1 MPEISMAIIVEDGTI
16 VANADSYVSVADYE
30 AWADARGIEY
40 DSSVIESQILRA
52 MDYIETLRFIGQ
64 KSTKAQQLQFPRVGV
79 VVDGF
84 ELDYNEIP
92 QQLKKAVFESVKAE
106 SEGLS
111 QLANIERR
119 TLREKVGEIE
129 VQYAENSNSQTSVV
143 AINKALYKLLAPA
156 FLVSRA

>member
-1 MPEISMAIIVEDGTI
+1 MPEISMTIIVEDGSI
-16 VANADSYVSVADYE
+16 VTGADSYVSVADYE
-30 AWADARGIEY
+30 AWADARGVEY
-40 DSSVIESQILRA
+40 DSSLVESQILRA

-64 KSTKAQQLQFPRVGV
+64 KSTKAQPLQFPRVGV
-79 VVDGF
+79 VVDGY

-92 QQLKKAVFESVKAE
+92 TQLKKAVFESVKAE

-119 TLREKVGEIE
+119 TLSEKVGDIA
-129 VQYAENSNSQTSVV
+129 VTYADNSNSQTSVV
-143 AINKALYKLLAPA
+143 AINKALYKLIAPA

>member
-1 MPEISMAIIVEDGTI
+1 MTIIVEDGSI
-16 VANADSYVSVADYE
+16 VANADSYVSVADYT
-30 AWADARGIEY
+30 AWADARGIDY
-40 DSSVIESQILRA
+40 DSSVLENQILRA

-64 KSTKAQQLQFPRVGV
+64 KSTKAQSLQFPRVGV

-92 QQLKKAVFESVKAE
+92 QQLKKAVYESIKAE
-106 SEGLS
+106 SDGNS
-111 QLANIERR
+111 QLADVERT

-129 VQYAENSNSQTSVV
+129 VQYAPNSNSSVSVV

>member
-1 MPEISMAIIVEDGTI
+1 MSLIVENGSI
-16 VANADSYVSVADYE
+16 VPNADSYVAVADYE

-40 DSSVIESQILRA
+40 DDAAVESQILRA

-64 KSTKAQQLQFPRVGV
+64 KSTKNQSLQWPRVGV
-79 VVDGF
+79 VVDGY

-92 QQLKKAVFESVKAE
+92 QQLKRAVYESIKAE

-111 QLANIERR
+111 QLANVERR

-129 VQYAENSNSQTSVV
+129 VQYADNSNAQTAVI
-143 AINKALYKLLAPA
+143 AINKAVAKLVAPA

>member
-1 MPEISMAIIVEDGTI
+1 MTIIVENGTI
-16 VANADSYVSVADYE
+16 VPDADSYVSVADYE

-40 DSSVIESQILRA
+40 DDTQLESQILRA

-64 KSTKAQQLQFPRVGV
+64 KSTKAQPLQFPRVGV
-79 VVDGF
+79 VVDGY

-92 QQLKKAVFESVKAE
+92 AQLKKAVFESVKAE
-106 SEGLS
+106 SEGVS

-119 TLREKVGEIE
+119 TMREKVGEIE
-129 VQYAENSNSQTSVV
+129 VQYAENSNSTTSVI
-143 AINKALYKLLAPA
+143 AINKALYKLIAPA

>member
-1 MPEISMAIIVEDGTI
+1 MSLIVENGSI
-16 VANADSYVSVADYE
+16 VPNADSYVAVADYE

-40 DSSVIESQILRA
+40 DDAAVESQILRA

-64 KSTKAQQLQFPRVGV
+64 KSTKNQSLQWPRVGV
-79 VVDGF
+79 VVDGY

-92 QQLKKAVFESVKAE
+92 QQLKRAVYESIKAE

-111 QLANIERR
+111 QLANVERR

-129 VQYAENSNSQTSVV
+129 VQYADNSNSQTAVI
-143 AINKALYKLLAPA
+143 AINKAVAKLVAPA

>member
-1 MPEISMAIIVEDGTI
+1 MTIIVEDGSI

-30 AWADARGIEY
+30 SWADAREIEY

-64 KSTKAQQLQFPRVGV
+64 KSTKAQPLQFPRVGV

-111 QLANIERR
+111 QLANIERT